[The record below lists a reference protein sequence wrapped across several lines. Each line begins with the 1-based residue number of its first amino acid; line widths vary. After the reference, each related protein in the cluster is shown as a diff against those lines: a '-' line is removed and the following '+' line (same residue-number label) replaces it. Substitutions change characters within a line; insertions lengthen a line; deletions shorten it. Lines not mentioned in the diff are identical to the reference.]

1 MGRVSSI
8 ALRWQ
13 KTLSVYLNFEK
24 ENTRAKWVVFKF
36 WVKNKRVKKAAS
48 RKRIWWTNCVNVA
61 VKAINNQ
68 IESYYRLHGRS
79 TMSIRQH
86 LNILVN

>member
-36 WVKNKRVKKAAS
+36 WVKNKRVKKGV
-48 RKRIWWTNCVNVA
+48 I
-61 VKAINNQ
+61 
-68 IESYYRLHGRS
+68 
-79 TMSIRQH
+79 
-86 LNILVN
+86 